1 MRDRNGVKKWRTYMG
16 DTGIIHL
23 VAPDDACLTCGTAR
37 HPPRNAARARAERE
51 YVRSLLFERDR
62 EFCQLLDMA
71 VGELSVEHAS

>member
-1 MRDRNGVKKWRTYMG
+1 MMLA
-16 DTGIIHL
+16 I
-23 VAPDDACLTCGTAR
+23 
-37 HPPRNAARARAERE
+37 RARAERE